1 MNIHS
6 QIKSF
11 GSSTLVKNSLVYVI
25 TDGINKA
32 IPFILLPFISRFLT
46 PADYGI
52 VSNYNVYIQILSVF
66 VYLCTAGIIPVMFFK
81 VDHENLKKVISN
93 MIFINTA
100 ATIFFLMLSMIE
112 YGYVNNYFSLPL
124 IIQLVGIVSVW
135 FSSITNINLILWR
148 CEEKPL
154 KFGAY
159 QISQTLL
166 NAVSTILFV
175 MILLWGWQ
183 GRVWSMMISCILM
196 GFVSIYILK
205 ANDYVA
211 FTIDRKSVKTV
222 LAFSIPL
229 IPHALSFWFK
239 SGTDKILLTSLCGLT
254 ENGLYSVAMTWGAVV
269 SLFLVAYNNSYSPYL
284 YKKLAKFDKDKDG
297 TLKEQYQLVKVIWI
311 SFVTT
316 LLLVGVIYVVSYYL
330 TVIIYPPSYYGSLE
344 YLAMVMI
351 SQAFNGA
358 YLLFVCFCHYTLRTK
373 VLGVITFSLS
383 LVQVLLSYLLILSC
397 GSVGVAYSSAIVSIL
412 TFIFVAIYGMRVY
425 NLPWFNF
432 KLA

>member
-166 NAVSTILFV
+166 NAVSTVLFV

>member
-166 NAVSTILFV
+166 NAVSTVLFV

-211 FTIDRKSVKTV
+211 FTIDRKSVKAV